1 MINKQKYIKFF
12 FLIVCVLQIF
22 YLFQIRSGFKYE
34 IIKNPFKEN
43 SGVNYAVSPEI
54 IESNN
59 ILKKNNLANFN
70 LSENLLNDTY
80 FYQRSIEFNYP
91 IKIKE
96 DSNFIIYNINESIL
110 NTCIIMETGKYIKL
124 VKC

>member
-43 SGVNYAVSPEI
+43 SGVNFAVSAAI
-54 IESNN
+54 IESNK
-59 ILKKNNLANFN
+59 ILKKNNLSHFY
-70 LSENLLNDTY
+70 LSKNLLDDIY

-91 IKIKE
+91 IRIKE
-96 DSNFIIYNINESIL
+96 NSNFIIYTAEETIL
-110 NTCIIMETGKYIKL
+110 NTCTTLDTGNYIKL
-124 VKC
+124 AKC

>member
-34 IIKNPFKEN
+34 IIKNPFNEN

-59 ILKKNNLANFN
+59 ILKNNNLTSFN

-91 IKIKE
+91 IKIKK

-110 NTCIIMETGKYIKL
+110 NTCIILETGKYIKL

>member
-12 FLIVCVLQIF
+12 FFIVCVLQIF

-34 IIKNPFKEN
+34 IIKNPFNEN

-59 ILKKNNLANFN
+59 ILKNNNLTSFN

>member
-12 FLIVCVLQIF
+12 FFIVCVLQIF

-34 IIKNPFKEN
+34 IIKNPFNEN

-59 ILKKNNLANFN
+59 ILKNNNLTSFN

-91 IKIKE
+91 IKIKK

-110 NTCIIMETGKYIKL
+110 NTCIILETGKYIKL